1 MGAVA
6 PFVPLIAAGLGAAGS
21 MYSQNQQMSAYEGA
35 QDTAYERQQETENRQ
50 KAWAAQQ
57 QEAQKAWITEQQTKQ
72 EESAAKLRAE
82 NEALYQKYAY
92 PSETEMTAKKNQMS
106 ADLANEKTKR
116 LESLARNASLRGWG
130 AGSGA
135 TAAAGGQVESDY
147 LTSLGKMTND
157 LTQYGS
163 KAQFGFPFAG
173 SSGFTPMSYSTTYM
187 PSSGSTVGNY
197 GGSNSSNPL
206 ATALGMLAYTS
217 GKGTGSTDE
226 KTASSLTSDNSSYFS
241 GYDYPSNWSS
251 NNYPSYYG

>member
-1 MGAVA
+1 MAAVA

-21 MYSQNQQMSAYEGA
+21 MYSSSQTQSAYGDA

-57 QEAQKAWITEQQTKQ
+57 QEAQKSWITEQQAKQ

-106 ADLANEKTKR
+106 ADLANERTKR

-163 KAQFGFPFAG
+163 KAQFAFPFAS

-187 PSSGSTVGNY
+187 PSSSSNVGNY
-197 GGSNSSNPL
+197 GGSNSINPL
-206 ATALGMLAYTS
+206 GTALGYMMGKSGRSSWLYDDAYNSKYDLAF
-217 GKGTGSTDE
+217 DQ
-226 KTASSLTSDNSSYFS
+226 AQDSLW
-241 GYDYPSNWSS
+241 GL
-251 NNYPSYYG
+251 G